1 MRGARRSR
9 YRDTDALPTA
19 APLPLECQVV
29 ASGATWLDRELVK
42 REKTELAETGFG
54 AEVRTALEQR
64 TERLVDRGL
73 ARRRQGQVIFARD
86 LLDTLPPPALP
97 AKAPQLPIHTTPES
111 R

>member
-29 ASGATWLDRELVK
+29 ASGATWLDPERVK

-54 AEVRTALEQR
+54 AEVRTALAQR
-64 TERLVDRGL
+64 TGRLVACGL
-73 ARRRQGQVIFARD
+73 ARRRQGPARFARD
-86 LLDTLPPPALP
+86 LFHTLMRADLP
-97 AKAPQLPIHTTPES
+97 AA
-111 R
+111 